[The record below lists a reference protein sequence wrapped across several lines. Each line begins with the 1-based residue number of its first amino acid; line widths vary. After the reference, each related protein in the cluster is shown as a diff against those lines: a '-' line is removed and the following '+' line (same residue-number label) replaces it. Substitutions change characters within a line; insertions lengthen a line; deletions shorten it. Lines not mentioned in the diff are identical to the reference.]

1 MRAVTHLRVFK
12 LPPRTRGT
20 GEQARATLGDSAP
33 FPDAVTSAHAV
44 DPMREG
50 EVVASASW
58 RRMRGV
64 SVVLT
69 IAGVLAA
76 LLLTLALIP
85 VRAEARAATTPSLHA
100 LLRVGWPR
108 VVAVGWHSGEGAT
121 LWAAGRAMRVGRAT
135 ARVQERPRRR
145 SRPLSWNNR
154 AAVPGLWR
162 LARALLRTVR
172 LRAEGSLALTWDDPF
187 LVCQAE
193 GLRLAAEGAARRP
206 SRWLSLAIGP
216 PALRCDV
223 AVSATVWLPR
233 VAFVLVRWMLGPDG
247 RAARAAWRPSQRTQG
262 APPWS
267 SSNNS
272 SGASPTA

>member
-1 MRAVTHLRVFK
+1 
-12 LPPRTRGT
+12 
-20 GEQARATLGDSAP
+20 
-33 FPDAVTSAHAV
+33 
-44 DPMREG
+44 
-50 EVVASASW
+50 
-58 RRMRGV
+58 MRGV
-64 SVVLT
+64 SVILT

-76 LLLTLALIP
+76 LLLAVVLIP

-108 VVAVGWHSGEGAT
+108 VVAVGWRSGAGAT
-121 LWAAGRAMRVGRAT
+121 VWAAGRAMRIGRPK
-135 ARVQERPRRR
+135 ARVQVRP
-145 SRPLSWNNR
+145 SRPSRRLSWSSR

-172 LRAEGSLALTWDDPF
+172 LRAEGSLAVTWDDPF

-206 SRWLSLAIGP
+206 ARWLSLTIGR

-223 AVSATVWLPR
+223 AVTATVWLPQI
-233 VAFVLVRWMLGPDG
+233 AFVLVRWMLGPDG
-247 RAARAAWRPSQRTQG
+247 RAARAAWRLPQRTQG

-267 SSNNS
+267 SSNSS